1 MKVVRKSM
9 KKNTDDMTRKPVKF
23 ISSLSPPISS
33 FDGLR

>member
-9 KKNTDDMTRKPVKF
+9 KKNTDDIIRRPVKF
-23 ISSLSPPISS
+23 ISSLSPFASS